1 MTTST
6 TSLTEIPA
14 GMFVRIHRLQSEP
27 DVCFRLR
34 EMGFCE
40 NAIVRLV
47 VSGEGNLICEVCNTR
62 VGLNHRLADDIIVAP
77 FE

>member
-1 MTTST
+1 MST
-6 TSLTEIPA
+6 LSEIPA
-14 GMFVRIHRLQSEP
+14 GRFVRIHHLGSEAN
-27 DVCFRLR
+27 VNYRLR

-47 VSGEGNLICEVCNTR
+47 VNGEGNLICEVSNTR
-62 VGLNHRLADDIIVAP
+62 VGLNQSVADDIIVSP

>member
-1 MTTST
+1 MNEST
-6 TSLTEIPA
+6 TSLSEIPA
-14 GMFVRIHRLQSEP
+14 GRYVRIHQLQSQP

-47 VSGEGNLICEVCNTR
+47 VNGEGNLICEICNTR
-62 VGLNHRLADDIIVAP
+62 IGLNHALADDIIVST

>member
-1 MTTST
+1 MNDST
-6 TSLTEIPA
+6 TSLSEIPA
-14 GMFVRIHRLQSEP
+14 GRYVRIHQLQSRP
-27 DVCFRLR
+27 DVSFRLR

-47 VSGEGNLICEVCNTR
+47 VNGEGNLICEICNTR
-62 VGLNHRLADDIIVAP
+62 IGLNHALADDIIVSP

>member
-1 MTTST
+1 MNSLTKT
-6 TSLTEIPA
+6 LTEIPA
-14 GMFVRIHRLQSEP
+14 GRFVRIHRLQSQP
-27 DVCFRLR
+27 DVSFRLR

-47 VSGEGNLICEVCNTR
+47 VNGEGNLICEICNTR
-62 VGLNHRLADDIIVAP
+62 IGLNHALADNIIVSP

>member
-1 MTTST
+1 MST
-6 TSLTEIPA
+6 LSEIPA
-14 GMFVRIHRLQSEP
+14 GRFVRIHHLESEANINH
-27 DVCFRLR
+27 RLR

-47 VSGEGNLICEVCNTR
+47 VNGEGNLICEVSNTR
-62 VGLNHRLADDIIVAP
+62 VGLNQSVADDIIVSP

>member
-1 MTTST
+1 MNRMLS
-6 TSLTEIPA
+6 EIPV
-14 GMFVRIHRLQSEP
+14 GRLFRIRELLSEP
-27 DVCFRLR
+27 DVCLRLR

-47 VSGEGNLICEVCNTR
+47 VNGEGNLICEVCNTR
-62 VGLNHRLADDIIVAP
+62 VGLNQSIAQEIIVTP

>member
-1 MTTST
+1 MNNSNKTLS
-6 TSLTEIPA
+6 EIPV
-14 GMFVRIHRLQSEP
+14 GRFVQIRELLSEP
-27 DVCFRLR
+27 DVCHRLR

-47 VSGEGNLICEVCNTR
+47 VNEEGNLICEVCNTR
-62 VGLNHRLADDIIVAP
+62 VGLNHSIAQDIIVAS

>member
-1 MTTST
+1 MANST
-6 TSLTEIPA
+6 TSLAKVPVGRFA
-14 GMFVRIHRLQSEP
+14 RIHRLDSRPEIS
-27 DVCFRLR
+27 FRLR

-47 VSGEGNLICEVCNTR
+47 VNEEGTLICEVCNTR
-62 VGLNHRLADDIIVAP
+62 VGLNHRLAHEIIVSP

>member
-1 MTTST
+1 MSDST
-6 TSLTEIPA
+6 TSLSEIPA
-14 GMFVRIHRLQSEP
+14 GRYVRIHQLQSEP
-27 DVCFRLR
+27 DVSFRLR

-47 VSGEGNLICEVCNTR
+47 VNGEGNLICEICNTR
-62 VGLNHRLADDIIVAP
+62 IGLNHALADDIIVSP

>member
-1 MTTST
+1 MIDNVMT
-6 TSLTEIPA
+6 LTQIPVGRFA
-14 GMFVRIHRLQSEP
+14 RIHRLESEP
-27 DVCFRLR
+27 EVSCRLR

-47 VSGEGNLICEVCNTR
+47 VNGEGNLICEVCNTR
-62 VGLNHRLADDIIVAP
+62 VGLNHSISDDIIVTS

>member
-1 MTTST
+1 MENLNKTLS
-6 TSLTEIPA
+6 EIPV
-14 GMFVRIHRLQSEP
+14 GRFVRIRELLSEP
-27 DVCFRLR
+27 EVCHRLR

-47 VSGEGNLICEVCNTR
+47 VNGEGNLICEVCNTR
-62 VGLNHRLADDIIVAP
+62 VGLNQSIAQDIIVAS